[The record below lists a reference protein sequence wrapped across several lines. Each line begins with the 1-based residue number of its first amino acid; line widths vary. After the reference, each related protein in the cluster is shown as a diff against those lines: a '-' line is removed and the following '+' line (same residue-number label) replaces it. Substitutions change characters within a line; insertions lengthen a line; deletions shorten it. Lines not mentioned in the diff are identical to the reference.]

1 MKKLFILALFVIGF
15 VNVYAQDILQL
26 KDGLKIEVKLIEVSE
41 SSIKYKRWDNLNG
54 PTYTISITK
63 VSSILYENGV
73 FEEFDVDSTA
83 KSDIA
88 ASIDNATTNV
98 SNSIYNSGNSIAR
111 EIDNSVELRKN
122 ELKNQAHN
130 LKMIGWI
137 SGLIFL
143 GGSLAI
149 GITTETYWLC
159 GVAGGG
165 AGLIIGICEGIAN
178 NKIRVA
184 NSIAMTNIGYDINDN
199 LNLGLCHFNYI
210 PEQSHALGIGLTLK
224 F

>member
-26 KDGLKIEVKLIEVSE
+26 KDGLKIEVKLIEVGE

-54 PTYTISITK
+54 PSYTISITK

-73 FEEFDVDSTA
+73 LEEFDVDFTA

-98 SNSIYNSGNSIAR
+98 SNTIYNSGNTIAR
-111 EIDNSVELRKN
+111 EIDNSVELRKG
-122 ELKNQAHN
+122 ELLNQAHT
-130 LKMIGWI
+130 LK
-137 SGLIFL
+137 LL
-143 GGSLAI
+143 GGISVAVGVGV
-149 GITTETYWLC
+149 GITVGVLTEVYWLA
-159 GVAGGG
+159 GVLPAVGGLVG
-165 AGLIIGICEGIAN
+165 GICFGIAG
-178 NKIRVA
+178 NKTRLA

-210 PEQSHALGIGLTLK
+210 PEQSHALGIGVTVK

>member
-26 KDGLKIEVKLIEVSE
+26 KDGVKIEVKLIEVNE

-98 SNSIYNSGNSIAR
+98 SNSIYNSANSIAR
-111 EIDNSVELRKN
+111 EIDNSVELRKGV
-122 ELKNQAHN
+122 LLNQARV
-130 LKMIGWI
+130 LRVSAII
-137 SGLIFL
+137 SIFASV
-143 GGSLAI
+143 GVGVAVGVCTDNYGFLAI
-149 GITTETYWLC
+149 PA
-159 GVAGGG
+159 V
-165 AGLIIGICEGIAN
+165 GLGCACACMGIAH
-178 NKIRVA
+178 NKVRLA
-184 NSIAMTNIGYDINDN
+184 ESIAMTNIGYDINDN
-199 LNLGLCHFNYI
+199 FNLNLCHFNYV
-210 PEQSHALGIGLTLK
+210 PEQSHALGVGVTMK